1 MAGLMKICFLSRD
14 YPPNF
19 VGGVGTYV
27 LEISRA
33 LAGLGHEVHVITGAG
48 EGPAGEFLEE
58 GVHVHR
64 FAPHPLSF
72 LSLLREPFPSTCER
86 LEYSFS
92 VFQALKKLVKKHA
105 IDIVESCEA
114 RFEGLWYY
122 LWRKNPP
129 LVIKLHTPEGIVYK
143 LNREELSGDQK
154 LIRLLEEFW
163 ILKAKKKIGLSR
175 AIWEL
180 CTDHYALE
188 RKEPPFVPNPV
199 DLAHFKPSNQ
209 EAETGL
215 VLYCGRLEFRKGVHI
230 LVRSIPYILEK
241 CPQAK
246 FVFLGD
252 DCGMKGYL
260 TRKVTEL
267 GIADKVKFIPAV
279 PRKNMPEYYRRGQV
293 CVVPSLW
300 ENYPYAVLEA
310 MACGRTVIASRC
322 GGIPEILRDGENGV
336 LTEPGSV
343 IGLADSIIKLLT
355 NEVLRDRL
363 EKNARNFVEK
373 NCNPE
378 EVARKTLEIY
388 EKLNGSG
395 C

>member
-1 MAGLMKICFLSRD
+1 MAGLMKICLLSKD

-33 LAGLGHEVHVITGAG
+33 LAGLGHEVHVLTGAG
-48 EGPAGEFLEE
+48 AGSAGEFLEE

-64 FAPHPLSF
+64 FSIHPLSF
-72 LSLLREPFPSTCER
+72 LSLLREQFPSTCER

-92 VFQALKKLVKKHA
+92 VSQELKKLVKNRT
-105 IDIVESCEA
+105 IDVVESCEA

-122 LWRKNPP
+122 LWHKNPP

-180 CTDHYALE
+180 CMDHYALE

-199 DLAHFKPSNQ
+199 DIAHFKPSDQ

-230 LVRSIPYILEK
+230 LVRSIPYVLEK

-246 FVFLGD
+246 FIFLGD

-260 TRKVTEL
+260 IRKVAEL

-279 PRKNMPEYYRRGQV
+279 PRKNMPEYYQRGQV

-300 ENYPYAVLEA
+300 ENYPYTVLEA
-310 MACGRTVIASRC
+310 MACGRAVIASRC
-322 GGIPEILRDGENGV
+322 GGIPEIIQDGENGV

-343 IGLADSIIKLLT
+343 TGLADSIIKLLT

-378 EVARKTLEIY
+378 EVARKTLAVY

-395 C
+395 R